1 MENISEQMTDLT
13 NQFDKRMNEC
23 GELPSELVVSKNVK
37 KLLKNWVIQL
47 EKKCS

>member
-13 NQFDKRMNEC
+13 NQFDKLMNEY

-37 KLLKNWVIQL
+37 KLLENWVVQL